1 MKGTR
6 ERIEQLLAH
15 WAETELLQ
23 DDGSLRPE
31 AVTKGRGLGRASA
44 WAGLGAAYLASQ
56 RPFAQEHHGSKALL
70 KFAWRVVKAGCRGI
84 DDRKPGATESQHFT
98 IAPLLETYE
107 LLRPTASPRDRER
120 FDGRFRGLLEKLA
133 AALEPRFRAQGMNDM
148 ALGTGLNHTLC
159 WAALLWQG
167 GALFGGGRWKRL
179 ALRWAHRVAESQDE
193 SGYVSENEGP
203 SVLYDSLTL
212 EALGK
217 LHFRSGDATV
227 GECRKRLARFLIHC
241 VYPNLRSVETFDER
255 GRGTPFFAQ
264 HAAGFLSIPEGR
276 RLLERVVERGWELAR
291 AGMRVNHL
299 VGPLAMSLIY
309 WQDTPGRG
317 TSAPLP
323 CERKASVFRAGKKAL
338 IRRRAP
344 WFYVLSAFGNPPPTH
359 NIFFQERTSILSIY
373 HDAVGRIVGGGN
385 DRAPEYAGFVCREA
399 NWIYYCIPRGGVAR
413 AGQRI
418 DLLHLDYGAA
428 DLTLTVRILG
438 EKALLLTAETDLR
451 ERRDECFLNLQ
462 LPLEGVKEV
471 RLATGRAVALKPQL
485 KLKQHKSGG
494 LLRAGRWRLEAPED
508 SLFVW
513 PHHPYHPYPTQPAVR
528 DSVGF
533 LRVPLAPVRTKAE
546 VRISVTKRGR

>member
-1 MKGTR
+1 MKGVR

-15 WAETELLQ
+15 WAKTELLGE
-23 DDGSLRPE
+23 DGSLRPE
-31 AVTKGRGLGRASA
+31 VATKGAAPGRASA
-44 WAGLGAAYLASQ
+44 WAGLGAAYLASEGSL
-56 RPFAQEHHGSKALL
+56 AQKHHGSKALL
-70 KFAWRVVKAGCRGI
+70 GFAWHVLRTGCKSI

-107 LLRPTASPRDRER
+107 LLRPVASPRDRKH
-120 FDGRFRGLLEKLA
+120 FDARFRAFLDKLA
-133 AALEPRFRAQGMNDM
+133 AALEPRFRAHGMNDM

-167 GALFGGGRWKRL
+167 GVLFGEEKWKRL
-179 ALRWAHRVAESQDE
+179 ALRWAHRVVASQDP

-217 LHFRSGDATV
+217 LHFRSGDPTV
-227 GECRKRLARFLIHC
+227 GECRKKLARFLIHC

-264 HAAGFLSIPEGR
+264 HVLGFLSIAEGR
-276 RLLERVVERGWELAR
+276 RLLERVVERGWEQAH
-291 AGMRVNHL
+291 AGRRVNHL
-299 VGPLAMSLIY
+299 VGPLTMSVLY
-309 WQDTPGRG
+309 WQDRPGRG
-317 TSAPLP
+317 ASAPLP
-323 CERKASVFRAGKKAL
+323 CEREASVFKVGEKAL

-385 DRAPEYAGFVCREA
+385 DRAPECAGFVCREA
-399 NWIYYCIPRGGVAR
+399 DWIYYAIPRGGVAR
-413 AGQRI
+413 AGRGT
-418 DLLHLDYGAA
+418 DLLQLDYGAA
-428 DLTLTVRILG
+428 DLALTVRVLG
-438 EKALLLTAETDLR
+438 EKVLLLVAEVDPR
-451 ERRDECFLNLQ
+451 ERRDQCTLNLQ

-471 RLATGRAVALKPQL
+471 RLGNGRIVELKPKL
-485 KLKQHKSGG
+485 KLKEHKSGG
-494 LLRAGRWRLEAPED
+494 LLHAGRWRLEAPED
-508 SLFVW
+508 SFFVW
-513 PHHPYHPYPTQPAVR
+513 PHHPYHPYPAQPAVR

-533 LRVPLAPVRTKAE
+533 LRVPLAPVRSRAE
-546 VRISVTKRGR
+546 VRISITR